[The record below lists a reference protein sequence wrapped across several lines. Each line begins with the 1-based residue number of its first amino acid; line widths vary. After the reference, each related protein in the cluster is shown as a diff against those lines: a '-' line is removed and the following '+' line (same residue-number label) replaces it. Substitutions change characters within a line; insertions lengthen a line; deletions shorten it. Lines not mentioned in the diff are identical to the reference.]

1 LRPFGLAIADIEN
14 ELLIGE
20 IVILPTNGRKNGLR
34 LTAIDHAQVADNHQV
49 SDRLGAVQGT
59 EGKGS
64 SRPGPEHVPARLKVN
79 GASVKKTSIVGVKKS
94 QLWAGGD
101 TSGKALDLSSSSFW
115 TRSVISIVFPPEIGT
130 SIGRFPL
137 TKEVFKEIL
146 AYRAT

>member
-14 ELLIGE
+14 ELLTGG

-64 SRPGPEHVPARLKVN
+64 SRPVARHVPARLKVN
-79 GASVKKTSIVGVKKS
+79 GASVKKTSIVGVKKVNYGPVAIRVVKPWNS
-94 QLWAGGD
+94 HRQAFGRDRDLDYFSARNWYVSWQISANEGG
-101 TSGKALDLSSSSFW
+101 
-115 TRSVISIVFPPEIGT
+115 
-130 SIGRFPL
+130 
-137 TKEVFKEIL
+137 FKEML